1 VGNGGGLASSG
12 AITVTG
18 GTLNA
23 GTGQIWIGQGSNGV
37 GSLTISG
44 GTFIADNWLA
54 IGRASGTGTL
64 NLSGGVLL
72 DQGGGGNLDIGT
84 SGGIAGVAGTGT
96 FNQTGGV
103 ITNTASQTWLGEG
116 TSGEAAAGT
125 WNMSGGTAQLGEV
138 HVGVGGTGSST
149 VNISGAAAVTCAGY
163 VDISL
168 ASSANGTV
176 NIGSA
181 SQPGGSL
188 TANGDLTVGDIG
200 TGVINMVTNGGGLLT
215 VHGTIYLSRNSATA
229 FGSIN
234 LNSGSTIV
242 ASYLNNGWG
251 FGHGLTNNPQAF
263 NFNGGTLQA
272 YTGSAYFIQPYVNA
286 VVQSGGAII
295 NDGGFNITVLAALV
309 DGGGGGGL
317 TKLGNG
323 TLIFDGANTYT
334 GTTLVSAGTLALG
347 ATGSIAG
354 PVTIASGATLAGDTG
369 SIQNSYI
376 NNTLTLAAGSTTT
389 MKITPASNDQF
400 EGLTGV
406 NYGGAL
412 VLTNISG
419 SPLVLNSVFQLFH
432 SAGPGSGNFSSIT
445 ILPYG
450 AGTFNPAN
458 GLLTITSV
466 AQSAP
471 VVNPPGYSGGD
482 LILTGNGGTAGSGY
496 TVLSSTNVAA
506 PLAQWV
512 TNTTGTF
519 NGSGGFSNAIPVTN
533 TPTMF
538 FQVRVP

>member
-1 VGNGGGLASSG
+1 
-12 AITVTG
+12 
-18 GTLNA
+18 
-23 GTGQIWIGQGSNGV
+23 
-37 GSLTISG
+37 
-44 GTFIADNWLA
+44 
-54 IGRASGTGTL
+54 
-64 NLSGGVLL
+64 
-72 DQGGGGNLDIGT
+72 
-84 SGGIAGVAGTGT
+84 
-96 FNQTGGV
+96 
-103 ITNTASQTWLGEG
+103 
-116 TSGEAAAGT
+116 
-125 WNMSGGTAQLGEV
+125 M
-138 HVGVGGTGSST
+138 
-149 VNISGAAAVTCAGY
+149 
-163 VDISL
+163 
-168 ASSANGTV
+168 

-519 NGSGGFSNAIPVTN
+519 NGSGGFSNAIPVTKRIEGVFSR
-533 TPTMF
+533 TPF
-538 FQVRVP
+538 FLFRQIQSKVFQKDGERFSFSLGRRFGTRENPSAFLAQNLLGCARGPACGHFMPHDKLGIADYVESEGPRELKSTGWRLCELS